1 MIVRVMRVSRVP
13 SVPIFPGPAISC
25 RSTAISCRS
34 TTPDIVANH
43 AAERETDHEGEQ
55 NPLHCRTGGSTRL
68 ALSFAFFL
76 LLGHSLISPEL
87 HAPNR

>member
-1 MIVRVMRVSRVP
+1 MIVRVMLVSRAP
-13 SVPIFPGPAISC
+13 SVPIFPDPAISC
-25 RSTAISCRS
+25 RSTA
-34 TTPDIVANH
+34 PDIVANH

-76 LLGHSLISPEL
+76 LLGHSLISPEI